1 MSRTANINVR
11 IEPEVKHAAE
21 KLYSGFGITVS
32 DAVNIF
38 LRQSIMVGGL
48 PFEMRQQRYNAET
61 EAAMREAKQIAAGTV
76 PAKTYDTVQELFED
90 LDSEC

>member
-1 MSRTANINVR
+1 MSKTANISIR
-11 IEPEVKHAAE
+11 IEPEVKRAA
-21 KLYSGFGITVS
+21 
-32 DAVNIF
+32 
-38 LRQSIMVGGL
+38 
-48 PFEMRQQRYNAET
+48 FEMRQPRYNAET

>member
-1 MSRTANINVR
+1 MSKTANINVR
-11 IEPEVKHAAE
+11 IEPEVERTA
-21 KLYSGFGITVS
+21 
-32 DAVNIF
+32 
-38 LRQSIMVGGL
+38 
-48 PFEMRQQRYNAET
+48 FEMRQPRYNAET